1 MHFLCPL
8 FLAPVVLARPWAMP
22 QEVTNPPP
30 ATDGGEGEAAPPE
43 EPAMTGRVIPVVV
56 GGQQDV
62 FVPNVVRA
70 SVGDVVQFQFS
81 SGNHTVTQ
89 SPADAACV
97 PLQMTDPTAVHSG
110 HIPYQ
115 AGQATVGV
123 FEMPVVSTDTMF
135 MYCATGPHCQLGQIM
150 VINPTDDQQVV
161 DYANLAQAAPENI
174 DGTEVVGGTVSEIPL
189 EEAAFDP
196 PPAEEEGEAPP
207 PPGDAPPAEEPPA
220 EEPPAEEPPAEEP
233 PAEEPPVEE
242 PPVEEPP
249 VEEPGEEAPVEAPV
263 EEAPVEEAPVEAPAE
278 GETPAEGEAPPTE
291 PPPAEEPAAPE
302 QPPAENPGIVI
313 VPLPSSADAPAATET
328 ATAGGPSTTT
338 VFVTV
343 PAAAATAAA

>member
-1 MHFLCPL
+1 MHFLHPL
-8 FLAPVVLARPWAMP
+8 LLAPVALARPWAMP

-30 ATDGGEGEAAPPE
+30 TMDGGEGEAAPPE

-62 FVPNVVRA
+62 FVPNVVKA

-81 SGNHTVTQ
+81 AGNHTVTQ

-110 HIPYQ
+110 HIPFE

-161 DYANLAQAAPENI
+161 DYAKLAQAAPENI

-189 EEAAFDP
+189 EQAAFDP
-196 PPAEEEGEAPP
+196 PPPEEGETPPPPGEAPP
-207 PPGDAPPAEEPPA
+207 AE
-220 EEPPAEEPPAEEP
+220 
-233 PAEEPPVEE
+233 V
-242 PPVEEPP
+242 
-249 VEEPGEEAPVEAPV
+249 PGEEAPV
-263 EEAPVEEAPVEAPAE
+263 EAPVEAPAE

-302 QPPAENPGIVI
+302 QPPAKNPGIVI

-328 ATAGGPSTTT
+328 PAAAGESGTTT

-343 PAAAATAAA
+343 TAAAATATA

>member
-1 MHFLCPL
+1 MHFLHPL
-8 FLAPVVLARPWAMP
+8 LLTPVVLARPWAMP

-30 ATDGGEGEAAPPE
+30 AMDGGEGEAAPPE

-62 FVPNVVRA
+62 FVPNVVKA

-81 SGNHTVTQ
+81 AGNHTVTQ
-89 SPADAACV
+89 SSADAACV

-110 HIPYQ
+110 HIPYE

-135 MYCATGPHCQLGQIM
+135 MYCATGPHCQLGQIL
-150 VINPTDDQQVV
+150 VINPTDDQQVL
-161 DYANLAQAAPENI
+161 DYAKLAQAAPENI

-189 EEAAFDP
+189 EQAAFDP

-207 PPGDAPPAEEPPA
+207 PPGDAPPPPGGA
-220 EEPPAEEPPAEEP
+220 PPPPGNATTPPDNAPPPPGDAP

-242 PPVEEPP
+242 PPVE
-249 VEEPGEEAPVEAPV
+249 VPGEEAPVETPV
-263 EEAPVEEAPVEAPAE
+263 EEAPVEETPVEA
-278 GETPAEGEAPPTE
+278 
-291 PPPAEEPAAPE
+291 
-302 QPPAENPGIVI
+302 PAENPGIVI

-328 ATAGGPSTTT
+328 ATAGGPATTT

>member
-1 MHFLCPL
+1 MHFLHPL
-8 FLAPVVLARPWAMP
+8 LLTPVVFARPWAMP

-30 ATDGGEGEAAPPE
+30 AMDGGEGEAAPPE

-62 FVPNVVRA
+62 FVPNVVKA

-81 SGNHTVTQ
+81 AGNHTVTQ

-110 HIPYQ
+110 HIPFEANQ
-115 AGQATVGV
+115 TTVGV

-150 VINPTDDQQVV
+150 VINPTDDQQVL
-161 DYANLAQAAPENI
+161 DYAKLAQAAPENI

-189 EEAAFDP
+189 EQAAFDP

-207 PPGDAPPAEEPPA
+207 PPGGAPPPEEPPA
-220 EEPPAEEPPAEEP
+220 DEPPAEEP

-242 PPVEEPP
+242 TPAEEPP
-249 VEEPGEEAPVEAPV
+249 VEESPVEAPGEEAPVEAPV
-263 EEAPVEEAPVEAPAE
+263 EEAPVEEAPVEEAPVE
-278 GETPAEGEAPPTE
+278 ETPVEA
-291 PPPAEEPAAPE
+291 
-302 QPPAENPGIVI
+302 PAENPGIVI

-328 ATAGGPSTTT
+328 AAAGGPQTTT

-343 PAAAATAAA
+343 PAAAATAVA

>member
-1 MHFLCPL
+1 MHFLHPL
-8 FLAPVVLARPWAMP
+8 LLAPVALARPWAMP

-30 ATDGGEGEAAPPE
+30 TMDGGEGEAAPPE

-62 FVPNVVRA
+62 FVPNVVKA

-81 SGNHTVTQ
+81 AGNHTVTQ

-110 HIPYQ
+110 HIPFE

-161 DYANLAQAAPENI
+161 DYAKLAQAAPENI

-189 EEAAFDP
+189 EQAAFDP
-196 PPAEEEGEAPP
+196 PPPEEGETPPPPGEAPP
-207 PPGDAPPAEEPPA
+207 AE
-220 EEPPAEEPPAEEP
+220 
-233 PAEEPPVEE
+233 V
-242 PPVEEPP
+242 
-249 VEEPGEEAPVEAPV
+249 PGEEAPV
-263 EEAPVEEAPVEAPAE
+263 EAPVEAPAE

-302 QPPAENPGIVI
+302 QPPAKNPGIVI
-313 VPLPSSADAPAATET
+313 VPLPSSADAPAATEMP
-328 ATAGGPSTTT
+328 AAAGESGTTT

-343 PAAAATAAA
+343 TAAAATATA

>member
-1 MHFLCPL
+1 MHFLRPL
-8 FLAPVVLARPWAMP
+8 LLTPVVLARPWAMP
-22 QEVTNPPP
+22 QEATDPPP
-30 ATDGGEGEAAPPE
+30 AMDGGEGEAAPPE

-56 GGQQDV
+56 GGQQDI
-62 FVPNVVRA
+62 FVPNVVNA

-81 SGNHTVTQ
+81 AGNHTVTQ
-89 SPADAACV
+89 SAADAACV

-110 HIPYQ
+110 HIPFQ
-115 AGQATVGV
+115 ADQAMVGV

-150 VINPTDDQQVV
+150 VINPTDDQQVL
-161 DYANLAQAAPENI
+161 DYAKLAQAAPENI

-189 EEAAFDP
+189 EQAAFDP

-220 EEPPAEEPPAEEP
+220 EA
-233 PAEEPPVEE
+233 PVE
-242 PPVEEPP
+242 
-249 VEEPGEEAPVEAPV
+249 EAPV
-263 EEAPVEEAPVEAPAE
+263 EEAPVEEAPVEEAPVEEAPVE
-278 GETPAEGEAPPTE
+278 EAPVEEAPVEEAPVEETPVEA
-291 PPPAEEPAAPE
+291 
-302 QPPAENPGIVI
+302 PAENPGIVI
-313 VPLPSSADAPAATET
+313 VPLPSSADTPAATET
-328 ATAGGPSTTT
+328 ATAGGPATTT

>member
-1 MHFLCPL
+1 MHFLHPL
-8 FLAPVVLARPWAMP
+8 LLTPVVLARPWAMP

-30 ATDGGEGEAAPPE
+30 AMDGGEGEAAPPE

-62 FVPNVVRA
+62 FVPNVVKA

-110 HIPYQ
+110 HIPFEANQ
-115 AGQATVGV
+115 TTVGV

-150 VINPTDDQQVV
+150 VINPTDDQQVL
-161 DYANLAQAAPENI
+161 DYAKLAQAAPENI

-189 EEAAFDP
+189 EQAAFDP
-196 PPAEEEGEAPP
+196 PPAEEEGGAPP

-220 EEPPAEEPPAEEP
+220 EEPPVQ
-233 PAEEPPVEE
+233 EPPVEE
-242 PPVEEPP
+242 PPVE
-249 VEEPGEEAPVEAPV
+249 VPGEEAPVEAPV
-263 EEAPVEEAPVEAPAE
+263 EEAPVEETPVEEAPVE
-278 GETPAEGEAPPTE
+278 ETPVEEAPV
-291 PPPAEEPAAPE
+291 EETPVEETPVE
-302 QPPAENPGIVI
+302 ETPVETPAENPGIVI

-328 ATAGGPSTTT
+328 AAAGGPATTT

>member
-1 MHFLCPL
+1 MHFLHPL
-8 FLAPVVLARPWAMP
+8 LLTPVVLARPWAMQ

-30 ATDGGEGEAAPPE
+30 AMNGTGGEAAPPK

-56 GGQQDV
+56 GGQQVV

-81 SGNHTVTQ
+81 AGNHTVTQ
-89 SPADAACV
+89 SSADAPCV
-97 PLQMTDPTAVHSG
+97 PLQMTQPTAVHSG
-110 HIPYQ
+110 HIPYED
-115 AGQATVGV
+115 GQAMVGV

-161 DYANLAQAAPENI
+161 DYAKLAQAAPENI
-174 DGTEVVGGTVSEIPL
+174 DGTEVVGGTVSQIPL
-189 EEAAFDP
+189 EQAAFDPP
-196 PPAEEEGEAPP
+196 PPAEEEGQAPP
-207 PPGDAPPAEEPPA
+207 PPADAPPAADPPATEPPA
-220 EEPPAEEPPAEEP
+220 EA
-233 PAEEPPVEE
+233 
-242 PPVEEPP
+242 
-249 VEEPGEEAPVEAPV
+249 PGKEAPVET
-263 EEAPVEEAPVEAPAE
+263 PVEAPAT

-291 PPPAEEPAAPE
+291 LPPAEQPTAPA

-313 VPLPSSADAPAATET
+313 VPLPTSADAPAATET
-328 ATAGGPSTTT
+328 AAAGGPGTTT